1 MILVLKMFEDKIY
14 ANEIIDK
21 MEHVFERFRFLMR
34 SKSFN
39 KDQIQTIDHHLTE
52 IIKVLNEFN

>member
-39 KDQIQTIDHHLTE
+39 KDQIQIIDHHLTE